1 MEIAVIGA
9 GPAGLTSAKQAL
21 ERGHQVVVYE
31 REDDLGG
38 IWNPA
43 AGGAYD
49 SVRMQSSVM
58 SFPFS
63 DYPPPADTAFPTQA
77 EVHTYLTGYARE
89 FGVAPATRYRHT
101 VTRVVKRDGRWQV
114 TARCDG
120 QERTDTFDAVMVAS
134 GELWESRRPEFVP
147 DGSTGV
153 QVITA
158 KDYRAPRSCRGQRVL
173 VIGGGVSGADIA
185 GELAADGRAVD
196 WSVRHRAL
204 FLPRRCGGIL
214 NDAFFSYIGRV
225 AVEEL
230 PYQDYLKRLEEDL
243 PQYLTTYRESGLL
256 PEDGFHG
263 AIHVNDRIVEA
274 VHSGRVQVRPSFT
287 RFDEDGSAVFSDGS
301 RERYDTV
308 VLCLGYGLPDYRFL
322 PEMDRHDLYEH
333 FFWSADPTLAII
345 NTPVDTEAFGTA
357 CPYFEMIAAWA
368 LRVFDG
374 TVQLPPAEERAAWCA
389 RHMARLDDRRYYD
402 CWLETVRLG
411 LIAGVLPDPARDFD
425 GYWRLI
431 AGQVAPAGLLPD
443 AAPVP
448 AGVRDD
454 WFDLTVLRHRVLAGL
469 DPQALA
475 GLVAAG
481 QVTAEDAAAA
491 RAVPADRAIAPWL
504 PYRQR
509 SATVSFSGKEIDGP
523 STAAAGTGLPTGA
536 GR

>member
-1 MEIAVIGA
+1 MDIAVIGA

-21 ERGHQVVVYE
+21 ERGHQVVVHE

-49 SVRMQSSVM
+49 SVRMQSSAM

-63 DYPPPADTAFPTQA
+63 DYPPPFTSRFPTQSQ
-77 EVHTYLTGYARE
+77 VHTYLTGYAAH
-89 FGVAPATRYRHT
+89 FGVAGAIRFGTT

-114 TARCDG
+114 TARRGD
-120 QERTDTFDAVMVAS
+120 QETTEAYDAVMVAS
-134 GELWESRRPEFVP
+134 GELWEARRPEFTP
-147 DGSTGV
+147 DASTGV

-158 KDYRAPRSCRGQRVL
+158 KGYRAPHSCRGERVL
-173 VIGGGVSGADIA
+173 VVGGGVSGADIA
-185 GELAADGRAVD
+185 GELAAAGRTVE
-196 WSVRHRAL
+196 WSVRRRWL
-204 FLPRRCGGIL
+204 FLPRECGGIL
-214 NDAFFSYIGRV
+214 NDAFFSYLGRV

-230 PYQDYLKRLEEDL
+230 PYQEFLKRLEEDL
-243 PQYLTTYRESGLL
+243 PEYLAAYRDTGLL

-274 VHSGRVQVRPSFT
+274 VHAGRVHVRPAFG
-287 RFDEDGSAVFSDGS
+287 RFDEDGCVHFADGS
-301 RERYDTV
+301 RERYDSV

-333 FFWSADPTLAII
+333 FFWSPDPTLAVI

-374 TVQLPPAEERAAWCA
+374 TVTLPPAEERAAWCA
-389 RHMARLDDRRYYD
+389 RHMARLEDRRYYD
-402 CWLETVRLG
+402 CWLETIRLG
-411 LIAGVLPDPARDFD
+411 LIAGVLPDPAEDFD

-431 AGQVAPAGLLPD
+431 SGQVDPAGLRPD
-443 AAPVP
+443 P
-448 AGVRDD
+448 ALIRPGVRDD
-454 WFDLTVLRHRVLAGL
+454 WFDATVLRHRVLAGL
-469 DPQALA
+469 GPQALDR
-475 GLVAAG
+475 LEAAG
-481 QVTAEDAAAA
+481 RITAEDAAAA
-491 RAVPADRAIAPWL
+491 RAVPAGRAIAPWL

-509 SATVSFSGKEIDGP
+509 VTDLPPGGVTVNDHG
-523 STAAAGTGLPTGA
+523 AGAEQPAGA